1 MSEST
6 LRIAAVSVDCLDHI
20 ELAEFYARLL
30 GGQIMWTTAT
40 AAAVRSEHWVLVAQ
54 KVEGY
59 QPPSWPGFSVLH
71 LDLNGEA
78 AVDELVAV
86 ALAAGA
92 RRAEHQADPRWS
104 VLLDPAGHPFCITP
118 FSPQR

>member
-1 MSEST
+1 
-6 LRIAAVSVDCLDHI
+6 LRIAAISIDCDDHL
-20 ELAEFYARLL
+20 ELAEFYAQLL
-30 GGQIMWTTAT
+30 GGEILWSTDT
-40 AAAVRSEHWVLVAQ
+40 AAAVQCGEWLLIPQ
-54 KVEGY
+54 KVEGH
-59 QPPSWPGFSVLH
+59 QPPSWPGCSILH
-71 LDLNGEA
+71 LDLNGDA

-92 RRAEHQADPRWS
+92 RRAEHQPDPRWS